1 MHLSAAQRER
11 LVPPGSAEPEHC
23 SSAAPAS
30 RHQDGRQPWAAASPL
45 QWVSAGRWAGHR
57 GPHFLFTAFNLVNNG
72 VSLLVTHSAKYLR
85 HLKGETVRIG
95 KKPVFKYC
103 KRRSE

>member
-1 MHLSAAQRER
+1 MTSASVRSSEGASGSSWKRRAGALQQCRSSEQT
-11 LVPPGSAEPEHC
+11 PGRPAALGCCQPSAVGFC
-23 SSAAPAS
+23 GA
-30 RHQDGRQPWAAASPL
+30 L
-45 QWVSAGRWAGHR
+45 

-95 KKPVFKYC
+95 KKSVFKYC